1 VSIFETLR
9 ERVVLRELA
18 ERHTELKGSG
28 DKLRGRC
35 PFPDH
40 QDDTPSFYLY
50 PDQRFY
56 CFGCRKHGDVTD
68 LLANTQGIE
77 PGIEAALDLARE
89 YGVEPPE
96 RDPEARRKHQERRER
111 EAEYVRQAE
120 ACHKALSRHESVAG
134 WWESRGFDHE
144 LRERFLLGA
153 NRDGTAAVVPF
164 WNRGRVKGLIERR
177 LRGEPKYLC
186 PRAEDFPEGCK
197 PLFIPGPVRAGACL
211 VEGFVDALAL
221 AALGQSVAAVGGTG
235 ISERQMRELKRLPAP
250 LYILPDADEEGAEAA
265 RGWVRELYPRAM
277 LCPPDYESE
286 VSHA

>member
-1 VSIFETLR
+1 MSIFETLR

-18 ERHTELKGSG
+18 ERYTELKGSG

-40 QDDTPSFYLY
+40 QDDTPSFYVY
-50 PDQRFY
+50 PDERFY
-56 CFGCRKHGDVTD
+56 CFGCSRHGDVTD
-68 LLANTQGIE
+68 LWANTQGIE
-77 PGIEAALDLARE
+77 PEIEAALDLARE

-164 WNRGRVKGLIERR
+164 WNRGRVQGLIRR
-177 LRGEPKYLC
+177 KLKGEPKYLY
-186 PRAEDFPEGCK
+186 PKAGEFSGGYQ
-197 PLFIPGPVRAGACL
+197 PLFVPGPVRSGAYL
-211 VEGFVDALAL
+211 VEGIVDALAL
-221 AALGQSVAAVGGTG
+221 AALGESAIAIGGTG
-235 ISERQMRELKRLPAP
+235 ISPEQMRELERIPSP
-250 LYILPDADEEGAEAA
+250 LHILPDNDEEGAAA
-265 RGWVRELYPRAM
+265 
-277 LCPPDYESE
+277 
-286 VSHA
+286 